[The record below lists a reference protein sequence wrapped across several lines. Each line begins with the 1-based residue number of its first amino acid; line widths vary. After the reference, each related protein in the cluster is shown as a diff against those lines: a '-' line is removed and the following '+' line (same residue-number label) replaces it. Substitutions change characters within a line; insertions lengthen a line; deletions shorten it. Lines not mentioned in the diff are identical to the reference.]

1 MIFNSNTIIARS
13 EPIAPVE
20 STVASGDGGGDD
32 AMNGEGGDMY
42 FHGPFEQYNA
52 PIQYGTW
59 LGGFTHPGSAPHC
72 GMMHDRA
79 YPITME
85 DSICRGHDD
94 APIFN
99 SPSDPY
105 ALQAAFGPY
114 NYADREYRR
123 KFESDGQ
130 FGFNIGTVGY
140 GLLGVKEFLT
150 PEKRVVERP
159 VPKLSPKLT
168 INPLQGQVPPSSQ
181 VAEALPSVKDSQ
193 WRRRLSVQRQ
203 QLLPR
208 TVAQPPPPKVFMK

>member
-1 MIFNSNTIIARS
+1 
-13 EPIAPVE
+13 
-20 STVASGDGGGDD
+20 
-32 AMNGEGGDMY
+32 MNGEEEVMY
-42 FHGPFEQYNA
+42 FNGPFEQYSA
-52 PIQYGTW
+52 PVQYGTW

-72 GMMHDRA
+72 GMLHSEA

-85 DSICRGHDD
+85 DAICRGHDD

-105 ALQAAFGPY
+105 AVQAAFGPF

-123 KFESDGQ
+123 KFELDGQ
-130 FGFNIGTVGY
+130 FGFNIGTLGY
-140 GLLGVKEFLT
+140 GVLGVKEFLT

-168 INPLQGQVPPSSQ
+168 NDYSLQGRMPPPPPL
-181 VAEALPSVKDSQ
+181 AEAQAPAKESQ
-193 WRRRLSVQRQ
+193 WRRRLPAQR

-208 TVAQPPPPKVFMK
+208 TVDQSPPLKVFMK